1 MFVVRLRNYLH
12 LSFLVIF
19 LLFSS
24 CIDEFYKDT
33 PKEGYI
39 TITGINT
46 RAYTGAYPGDGLDDK
61 VETLRIL
68 AFNKTSRICES
79 NTFYYGDVLG
89 GNTLRH
95 PINKGEYDFVFL
107 ANEPHNT
114 IVKAVLDN
122 ITDYDALKSISY
134 PAEFFDSER
143 VIPMIAE
150 NNSIKVLADGNLEVN
165 GVASTKLTVGL
176 RRLAARVDV
185 VLKS

>member
-114 IVKAVLDN
+114 IVKAVLEN
-122 ITDYDALKSISY
+122 KFNSSKILH
-134 PAEFFDSER
+134 
-143 VIPMIAE
+143 VI
-150 NNSIKVLADGNLEVN
+150 V
-165 GVASTKLTVGL
+165 
-176 RRLAARVDV
+176 
-185 VLKS
+185 

>member
-68 AFNKTSRICES
+68 A
-79 NTFYYGDVLG
+79 
-89 GNTLRH
+89 
-95 PINKGEYDFVFL
+95 
-107 ANEPHNT
+107 
-114 IVKAVLDN
+114 
-122 ITDYDALKSISY
+122 SI
-134 PAEFFDSER
+134 R
-143 VIPMIAE
+143 Q
-150 NNSIKVLADGNLEVN
+150 
-165 GVASTKLTVGL
+165 VASAKVILFIMEMCWAEIRYGI
-176 RRLAARVDV
+176 RLIRVNMI
-185 VLKS
+185 LSFWPMNLIIQL

>member
-1 MFVVRLRNYLH
+1 MSV
-12 LSFLVIF
+12 
-19 LLFSS
+19 
-24 CIDEFYKDT
+24 
-33 PKEGYI
+33 
-39 TITGINT
+39 
-46 RAYTGAYPGDGLDDK
+46 DDK

-122 ITDYDALKSISY
+122 ITDYDAYLFM
-134 PAEFFDSER
+134 ALFD
-143 VIPMIAE
+143 
-150 NNSIKVLADGNLEVN
+150 KEV
-165 GVASTKLTVGL
+165 VACHPWLVEASGRTL
-176 RRLAARVDV
+176 
-185 VLKS
+185 